1 MEDAIPGERDASS
14 VGLRKRCAAKR
25 KPQISDWK
33 PEVFYMPAVGLEP
46 TRCCHQQILSLPRLP
61 IPARTNIILTYERRI
76 CKLFYDFG
84 NRTFGSLTE
93 VIIYDNFRIHE
104 HDL

>member
-46 TRCCHQQILSLPRLP
+46 TRSCLQQILSLPRLP
-61 IPARTNIILTYERRI
+61 FRHAGANKYYINI
-76 CKLFYDFG
+76 
-84 NRTFGSLTE
+84 
-93 VIIYDNFRIHE
+93 
-104 HDL
+104 

>member
-61 IPARTNIILTYERRI
+61 IPTHRHVAYRAFCPNIWY
-76 CKLFYDFG
+76 
-84 NRTFGSLTE
+84 
-93 VIIYDNFRIHE
+93 IIISH
-104 HDL
+104 L

>member
-1 MEDAIPGERDASS
+1 MTEDAIPGERDASS

-61 IPARTNIILTYERRI
+61 IPTCRREQILY
-76 CKLFYDFG
+76 
-84 NRTFGSLTE
+84 
-93 VIIYDNFRIHE
+93 
-104 HDL
+104 

>member
-14 VGLRKRCAAKR
+14 AGLRKRCAAKR

-46 TRCCHQQILSLPRLP
+46 TRCCHQQILSLSRLP
-61 IPARTNIILTYERRI
+61 IPTCRREQILY
-76 CKLFYDFG
+76 
-84 NRTFGSLTE
+84 
-93 VIIYDNFRIHE
+93 
-104 HDL
+104 

>member
-61 IPARTNIILTYERRI
+61 FRHAGIQTLTTEIIL
-76 CKLFYDFG
+76 
-84 NRTFGSLTE
+84 S
-93 VIIYDNFRIHE
+93 
-104 HDL
+104 